1 MINRLWKAKHPFW
14 CEIHSLN
21 RLISSAVPS
30 QVQIYI
36 FDNNYYVG
44 TVLSFVVH
52 NGTFCND
59 PPSLLTR
66 SPTVPRFRHFFNLY
80 ISLKCNINIKRN
92 NSNSRS
98 AGSRVC
104 QFHTCQTFQN
114 IQKISV
120 GKVITKTEYL
130 TSGECLST
138 LVPLLSG
145 QVACPSSKILE
156 ISSYKVTENFQN
168 W

>member
-1 MINRLWKAKHPFW
+1 MVN
-14 CEIHSLN
+14 
-21 RLISSAVPS
+21 
-30 QVQIYI
+30 
-36 FDNNYYVG
+36 
-44 TVLSFVVH
+44 FV
-52 NGTFCND
+52 TI
-59 PPSLLTR
+59 PSLLTR

-145 QVACPSSKILE
+145 QVACPSSKNSRNMIFQ
-156 ISSYKVTENFQN
+156 ISSYKVTENTTVSKIDKMFSFRRILCYLELLLSSQKSFIISKSSLYCDP
-168 W
+168 

>member
-1 MINRLWKAKHPFW
+1 MSVPFYRLVHTMV
-14 CEIHSLN
+14 H
-21 RLISSAVPS
+21 
-30 QVQIYI
+30 
-36 FDNNYYVG
+36 
-44 TVLSFVVH
+44 FV
-52 NGTFCND
+52 TI
-59 PPSLLTR
+59 PSLLTR

-156 ISSYKVTENFQN
+156 ISSYKVTENIQN
-168 W
+168 WQNFFGLCLGSKLGLGFPWVNI